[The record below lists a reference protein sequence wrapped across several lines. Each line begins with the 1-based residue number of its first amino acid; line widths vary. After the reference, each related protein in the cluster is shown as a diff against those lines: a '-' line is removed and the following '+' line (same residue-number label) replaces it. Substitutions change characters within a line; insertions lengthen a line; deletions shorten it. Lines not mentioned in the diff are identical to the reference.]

1 MCRVLAPKP
10 YMCMECRKGFGHRAG
25 LLAHQLTQHGDRLG
39 LKGAEEPVH
48 ICMECG
54 EGFLYHAAET
64 QEDSC
69 SWVTFSLQQLPTED
83 QVAGVLCAESQGGET
98 C

>member
-1 MCRVLAPKP
+1 
-10 YMCMECRKGFGHRAG
+10 MCMECRKGFGYRAG
-25 LLAHQLTQHGDRLG
+25 LLAQLIQHEDRLG
-39 LKGAEEPVH
+39 LEGPEELAH
-48 ICMECG
+48 IFMECG

-69 SWVTFSLQQLPTED
+69 SWVSFSLQQLQTED
-83 QVAGVLCAESQGGET
+83 QVADVLCAESQGGET